1 MGVLT
6 QLLCLLLACL
16 PAAGGT
22 TELTQSPTHLSV
34 SLTDSVSV
42 ICRASESISDHL
54 SWYQQKPGQPPKLII
69 YDADNLESGVSDRFS
84 GIQSGTEFI
93 LKISTVEA
101 DDAAAY
107 YCQQGTTV
115 CTISARGRSWR

>member
-16 PAAGGT
+16 PVAGGT
-22 TELTQSPTHLSV
+22 AELTQSPTHLSV
-34 SLTDSVSV
+34 SLRDSVSI
-42 ICRASESISDHL
+42 ICRANESVSDYL

-101 DDAAAY
+101 DDTAAY
-107 YCQQGTTV
+107 YCQQGYALPPTV
-115 CTISARGRSWR
+115 LQPRA

>member
-1 MGVLT
+1 MT
-6 QLLCLLLACL
+6 LCFVSL

-22 TELTQSPTHLSV
+22 AELTQSPTHLSV

-107 YCQQGTTV
+107 YCQQGYALPPTV
-115 CTISARGRSWR
+115 LQPRA

>member
-6 QLLCLLLACL
+6 RLLCLLLACL

-22 TELTQSPTHLSV
+22 AELTQSPTHLSV
-34 SLTDSVSV
+34 SLRDSVSL
-42 ICRASESISDHL
+42 ICRANESVSDYL

-69 YDADNLESGVSDRFS
+69 YDADDLESGVSDRFS

-107 YCQQGTTV
+107 YCQQGYVLPPTV
-115 CTISARGRSWR
+115 LQPRT

>member
-1 MGVLT
+1 MNMGVLT

-22 TELTQSPTHLSV
+22 AELTQSPTHLSV
-34 SLTDSVSV
+34 SLKDSVSI
-42 ICRASESISDHL
+42 ICRANESVSDYL

-101 DDAAAY
+101 DDTAIY
-107 YCQQGTTV
+107 YCQHDYALPPTV
-115 CTISARGRSWR
+115 LQPRA